1 MGLIQLLAGDPTTR
15 AVMLAEALA
24 SRGARVLAAAK
35 RALAAA
41 HVRNDDGY
49 RVEGRAFL
57 SLVNHPDTIS
67 TIEAWL
73 RRQAAA
79 DPPALDVSPLP

>member
-1 MGLIQLLAGDPTTR
+1 M
-15 AVMLAEALA
+15 
-24 SRGARVLAAAK
+24 LAAAK

-41 HVRNDDGY
+41 RVRNDEGY

-57 SLVNHPDTIS
+57 SLVNHPDTVS

-73 RRQAAA
+73 LRQAAA